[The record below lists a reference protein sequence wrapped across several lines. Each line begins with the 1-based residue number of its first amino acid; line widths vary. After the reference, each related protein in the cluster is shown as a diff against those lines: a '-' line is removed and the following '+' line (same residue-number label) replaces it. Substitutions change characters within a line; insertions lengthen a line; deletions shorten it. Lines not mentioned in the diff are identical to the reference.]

1 MLPAARH
8 RAHPRPVV
16 GRDRD
21 EAVSGSCPAATVR
34 DVGPGRRLLRSR
46 GHHDSAWS
54 LGFLAAHAVPG
65 LESWDGRTYRRVL
78 TGPEGPVVAAVRA
91 VADGVEVQ
99 APEGVDDQV
108 RRLLALDD
116 DRGAADAALRDDP
129 LLGTLVRARPGL
141 RVPGSTDHLETLV
154 RTVIG
159 QQVSLA
165 AAANLT
171 GRVVREHGAPLVL
184 PAAAPGEVDPDGP
197 PAPTRAFPTAQALAA
212 ADPQTLPMPRV
223 RARAVVA
230 VAAAVAADPEVVHDG
245 AALLALPGVG
255 PWTVD
260 YLRVRAGRDPDVLL
274 SSDLAVRRQLERLT
288 GEAVDTRRAA
298 ALGAAWAPHRTTA
311 MLHLWA
317 AYLA

>member
-1 MLPAARH
+1 MCPSHGAR
-8 RAHPRPVV
+8 RAVV
-16 GRDRD
+16 
-21 EAVSGSCPAATVR
+21 
-34 DVGPGRRLLRSR
+34 DVGERLLRSR
-46 GHHDSAWS
+46 GTHDSAWS

-65 LESWDGRTYRRVL
+65 LESWDGRGYRRVL
-78 TGPEGPVVAAVRA
+78 TGPDGPVVATVRA
-91 VADGVEVQ
+91 AAGGVRVHGPSEVDG
-99 APEGVDDQV
+99 PV

-116 DRGAADAALRDDP
+116 DRDAADAALRDDP
-129 LLGTLVRARPGL
+129 LLGPLVRACPGL
-141 RVPGSTDHLETLV
+141 RVPGSTDHFETLV
-154 RTVIG
+154 RTVVG

-165 AAANLT
+165 AAATVT
-171 GRVVREHGAPLVL
+171 GRVVRAHGAPLL
-184 PAAAPGEVDPDGP
+184 DADAGGP
-197 PAPTRAFPTAQALAA
+197 THAFPTPDALAGV
-212 ADPQTLPMPRV
+212 DPATLPMPRS
-223 RARAVVA
+223 RGRAVVA

-274 SSDLAVRRQLERLT
+274 ASDLAVRRQLERLT

>member
-1 MLPAARH
+1 M
-8 RAHPRPVV
+8 
-16 GRDRD
+16 
-21 EAVSGSCPAATVR
+21 E
-34 DVGPGRRLLRSR
+34 PGGRLLRSR
-46 GHHDSAWS
+46 GTHDSAWS

-78 TGPEGPVVAAVRA
+78 TGPDGPVVVTVRA
-91 VADGVEVQ
+91 VAGGVRVQ
-99 APEGVDDQV
+99 GPSAVDDQV

-141 RVPGSTDHLETLV
+141 RVPGSTDHFETLV
-154 RTVIG
+154 RTVVG

-165 AAANLT
+165 AAATVT
-171 GRVVREHGAPLVL
+171 GRVVREHGAPLL
-184 PAAAPGEVDPDGP
+184 GCDPGGP
-197 PAPTRAFPTAQALAA
+197 THAFPTPDALAG
-212 ADPQTLPMPRV
+212 ADPTTLPMPRS
-223 RARAVVA
+223 RGRAVVA
-230 VAAAVAADPEVVHDG
+230 VAAAVAADPEVVHDD

-274 SSDLAVRRQLERLT
+274 ASDLAVRRQLERLT
-288 GEAVDTRRAA
+288 GEALDTRRAA

-317 AYLA
+317 AYLAPG

>member
-1 MLPAARH
+1 M
-8 RAHPRPVV
+8 
-16 GRDRD
+16 
-21 EAVSGSCPAATVR
+21 E
-34 DVGPGRRLLRSR
+34 PGARLLRSR
-46 GHHDSAWS
+46 GTHDSAWS

-78 TGPEGPVVAAVRA
+78 TGPDGPVVVTVRA
-91 VADGVEVQ
+91 VAEGVRVQ
-99 APEGVDDQV
+99 GPSAVDDQV

-116 DRGAADAALRDDP
+116 DRGASDAALRDDR
-129 LLGTLVRARPGL
+129 LLGPLVRARPGL
-141 RVPGSTDHLETLV
+141 RVPGSTDHFETLV
-154 RTVIG
+154 RTVAG

-165 AAANLT
+165 AAATVT
-171 GRVVREHGAPLVL
+171 GRVVREHGAPLL
-184 PAAAPGEVDPDGP
+184 LGTDPDGP
-197 PAPTRAFPTAQALAA
+197 THAFPTPDALAGV
-212 ADPQTLPMPRV
+212 DPATLPMPRS
-223 RARAVVA
+223 RGRAVVA

-274 SSDLAVRRQLERLT
+274 ASDLAVRRQLERLT
-288 GEAVDTRRAA
+288 GQALDTRGAA

-317 AYLA
+317 AYLAPR